1 MRKVYVLDTNVL
13 LHDPASLMRFE
24 DNQVIIPIDVI
35 QEVDRFKHEQSER
48 GQNARQ
54 VSRLLDSLRNGSS
67 LAEGVHL
74 DNGIELRVLCDPN
87 DPLSSSGEKADNHI
101 LRIAR
106 DIQRQQPQLPVIIVT
121 KDINLR
127 IRADAMGL
135 RAQDYESDRVFLS
148 DLYTGHT
155 ELELAAA
162 DVDRLRSQK
171 GLPLPDGVDLSP
183 NQYALVRPADGSKG
197 TVLARRLGAE
207 PRLKAL
213 DRFEEG
219 VCGILPRNKEQFYVL
234 DALLD
239 DDIKLVTIMGKAG
252 TGKTLLAIAAA
263 LHQVLV
269 RRRWRGVVVARP
281 TVAVGKEIGFLP
293 GDIENKM
300 APWMRPIVDTI
311 EFLFDT
317 AKGISR
323 KTDLKALLKSGV
335 IEIQPL
341 SYIRGRSI
349 SNRFIVVD
357 EAQNLSPLEV
367 KTVITRVGYAS
378 KVIMTGDPYQID
390 NPYVDSASNGFNA
403 LVERFRPQPIA
414 AHVELRKGE
423 RSELA
428 ELAANLL

>member
-13 LHDPASLMRFE
+13 LHDPSSLLRFE
-24 DNQVIIPIDVI
+24 DNTVVIPIDVI

-48 GQNARQ
+48 GHNARE
-54 VSRLLDSLRNGSS
+54 VSRRLDALRNGSS
-67 LAEGVHL
+67 LASGVRL
-74 DNGIELRVLCDPN
+74 DNGIELRVFCDPN
-87 DPLSSSGEKADNHI
+87 DPLVPGRVKADNNI

-106 DIQRQQPQLPVIIVT
+106 RIQRDEPDVPVIIVT

-135 RAQDYESDRVFLS
+135 RAEDYESDRVVLS
-148 DLYTGHT
+148 ELYSGQTGM
-155 ELELAAA
+155 ELPARDIE
-162 DVDRLRSQK
+162 VLRTGQSVAV
-171 GLPLPDGVDLSP
+171 PDGVELSP
-183 NQYALVRPADGSKG
+183 NQYVLVIPDDGSKN
-197 TVLARRLGAE
+197 TVLARRNGVSPSLRPIDQFAH
-207 PRLKAL
+207 
-213 DRFEEG
+213 G
-219 VCGILPRNKEQFYVL
+219 VCGIRPRNKEQFFAF

-239 DDIKLVTIMGKAG
+239 DHVKLATIMGKAG

-263 LHQVLV
+263 LHQVLIG
-269 RRRWRGVVVARP
+269 RKSRGVVVARP

-293 GDIENKM
+293 GDIDRKM
-300 APWMRPIVDTI
+300 VPWMRPIVDTI

-317 AKGISR
+317 ARSIGR
-323 KTDLKALLKSGV
+323 NTDFQSLFRSGV

-349 SNRFIVVD
+349 SNRYIVVD

-367 KTVITRVGYAS
+367 KTIITRVGYAS
-378 KVIMTGDPYQID
+378 KVVMTGDPYQID
-390 NPYVDSASNGFNA
+390 NPYVDSSSNGFNF
-403 LVERFRPQPIA
+403 LVNRFRPEPIA
-414 AHVELRKGE
+414 AHIELRKGE